1 MLKDQI
7 RENMKDAMKKREE
20 NRLRAL
26 RLLMSAIKNFEI
38 AEGREAVD
46 EDVQS
51 IVLKEMKKRQE
62 AIEAYEKAGRDDLA
76 QQERKELEVLSAYA
90 PRMMSEDEIRA
101 EALKAIGETGASSP
115 RDVGKV
121 MRLLMPRIKGRA
133 DGKVVN
139 RIVLELL
146 KD

>member
-1 MLKDQI
+1 MLKDRI
-7 RENMKDAMKKREE
+7 REDMKDAMKKREE

>member
-1 MLKDQI
+1 
-7 RENMKDAMKKREE
+7 
-20 NRLRAL
+20 
-26 RLLMSAIKNFEI
+26 
-38 AEGREAVD
+38 
-46 EDVQS
+46 
-51 IVLKEMKKRQE
+51 
-62 AIEAYEKAGRDDLA
+62 
-76 QQERKELEVLSAYA
+76 
-90 PRMMSEDEIRA
+90 MSEDEIRA

>member
-26 RLLMSAIKNFEI
+26 RLLMSAIKNFEV
-38 AEGREAVD
+38 AEGREATD
-46 EDVQS
+46 EDIQS

-62 AIEAYEKAGRDDLA
+62 AIEAYEKAGRNDLA
-76 QQERKELEVLSAYA
+76 QQEREELEVLSAYA

>member
-1 MLKDQI
+1 MLKDRI
-7 RENMKDAMKKREE
+7 REDMKDAMKKREE

-121 MRLLMPRIKGRA
+121 MRLLMPRRKGRA

>member
-1 MLKDQI
+1 MLKDRI
-7 RENMKDAMKKREE
+7 HEDMKDAMKKREE

-26 RLLMSAIKNFEI
+26 RLLMSAIKNFEV
-38 AEGREAVD
+38 AEGREAAD

-76 QQERKELEVLSAYA
+76 QQEREELEVLSAYA

>member
-26 RLLMSAIKNFEI
+26 RLLMSAIKNFEV
-38 AEGREAVD
+38 AEGREATD
-46 EDVQS
+46 EDIQS

-62 AIEAYEKAGRDDLA
+62 AIEAYEKAGRNDLA
-76 QQERKELEVLSAYA
+76 QQEREELEVLSTYA